1 MTSFWLFSL
10 KKTKKNKRCFNIKY
24 GACGYFSTRIKLL
37 NHYLNLHTVV
47 HDCCAGFSELVHA
60 VSNGT
65 RRNYRHCLF
74 FEAMD

>member
-10 KKTKKNKRCFNIKY
+10 KQTKKNKRCFNIKY
-24 GACGYFSTRIKLL
+24 GACGYLSPELTQ

-47 HDCCAGFSELVHA
+47 HDCCAAFSELVHA
-60 VSNGT
+60 VSSGT

-74 FEAMD
+74 FGAMD